1 MIYIYDFFDCYLGH
15 ILEVLN
21 KFTPRTRHKPDI
33 PQADSLGYVSNRDS
47 IAESANN
54 ENLGTFFY
62 TKVLLLNSSVC

>member
-33 PQADSLGYVSNRDS
+33 PQADSLG
-47 IAESANN
+47 
-54 ENLGTFFY
+54 
-62 TKVLLLNSSVC
+62 